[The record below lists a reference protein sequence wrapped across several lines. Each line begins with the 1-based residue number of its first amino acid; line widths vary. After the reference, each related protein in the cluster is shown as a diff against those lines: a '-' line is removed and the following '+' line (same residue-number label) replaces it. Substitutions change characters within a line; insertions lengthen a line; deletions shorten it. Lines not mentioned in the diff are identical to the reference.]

1 MRKFEVVSEYKDKN
15 INLPKR
21 STEYSAGYD
30 IEAAEDITIP
40 SIFQYEKEESFEGPL
55 SLSSSAQINSGLGA
69 RATLVPTGLKAYC
82 EPHEYISIVMRS
94 SIAFKNKLIMPNA
107 PATID
112 ADYVDNPNNEGHI
125 FIPMINLNP
134 YPIKIKKGERIAQA
148 LFHPYLVVDN
158 DENSS
163 KEKERVGGFGSTG
176 K

>member
-21 STEYSAGYD
+21 NTKYSAGYD

-40 SIFQYEKEESFEGPL
+40 SAILDNNYNGEIYDL
-55 SLSSSAQINSGLGA
+55 TSSAQKNLELKA
-69 RATLVPTGLKAYC
+69 RATLVPTGLKVYC
-82 EPHEYISIVMRS
+82 EPHEYVAIVMRS

-112 ADYVDNPNNEGHI
+112 ADYVDNPDNEGHI
-125 FIPMINLNP
+125 FIPIINLNP

-158 DENSS
+158 DEENFE
-163 KEKERVGGFGSTG
+163 EKERVGGFGSTG

>member
-30 IEAAEDITIP
+30 IEAAEDIIIP
-40 SIFQYEKEESFEGPL
+40 SIFQYEEKSIFSNQF
-55 SLSSSAQINSGLGA
+55 SLSESAGVNSELGI
-69 RATLVPTGLKAYC
+69 RATLVPTGLKVYC
-82 EPHEYISIVMRS
+82 EPHEYVSIVMRS

-134 YPIKIKKGERIAQA
+134 YPIKIKRGERIAQA
-148 LFHPYLVVDN
+148 LFHPYLIVDN
-158 DENSS
+158 DESS
-163 KEKERVGGFGSTG
+163 SVEKERTGGFGSTG

>member
-1 MRKFEVVSEYKDKN
+1 
-15 INLPKR
+15 
-21 STEYSAGYD
+21 
-30 IEAAEDITIP
+30 
-40 SIFQYEKEESFEGPL
+40 
-55 SLSSSAQINSGLGA
+55 
-69 RATLVPTGLKAYC
+69 
-82 EPHEYISIVMRS
+82 MRS

-163 KEKERVGGFGSTG
+163 KEKERIGGFGSTG